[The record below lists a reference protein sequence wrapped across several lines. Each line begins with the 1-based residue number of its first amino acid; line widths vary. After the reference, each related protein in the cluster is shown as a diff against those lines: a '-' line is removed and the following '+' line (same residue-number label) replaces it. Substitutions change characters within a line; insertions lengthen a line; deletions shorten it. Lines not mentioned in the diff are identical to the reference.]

1 MAALTAGWRLAEQP
15 QTALARTTRLTPPM
29 QLWQPSATLTAMH
42 DPEKSDDRPSPT
54 AVQTLV
60 DNHREFLH
68 FLERRVGD
76 RAQAEDILQDA
87 FTRGVERFQT
97 LRDGESVV
105 AWFYRMLR
113 NAVVDHYRRR
123 GAGNRA
129 MEAFANELG
138 TAEEPSPE
146 FRITVCSCVRTLAD
160 TLKPE
165 YATALKRIDID
176 GMSVRDYAIE
186 SGIEANNAA
195 VRVHRAREALRKRV
209 AQSCGTCAEHGCF
222 DCTCETGCH

>member
-1 MAALTAGWRLAEQP
+1 MAA
-15 QTALARTTRLTPPM
+15 M
-29 QLWQPSATLTAMH
+29 QDT
-42 DPEKSDDRPSPT
+42 EKSEECPSP
-54 AVQTLV
+54 AAIQILV
-60 DNHREFLH
+60 DNHRDFLR

-87 FTRGVERFQT
+87 FTRGIERLQT

-105 AWFYRMLR
+105 AWFYRTLR
-113 NAVVDHYRRR
+113 NAVIDHHRRR

-138 TAEEPSPE
+138 VAGEPSPE
-146 FRITVCSCVRTLAD
+146 VKTTVCSCVRTLAD

-165 YATALKRIDID
+165 YATALKRIDVD
-176 GMSVRDYAIE
+176 GITVREYASE

-222 DCTCETGCH
+222 DCTCETACHG

>member
-1 MAALTAGWRLAEQP
+1 MDDTG
-15 QTALARTTRLTPPM
+15 
-29 QLWQPSATLTAMH
+29 
-42 DPEKSDDRPSPT
+42 KSEDLPSPA
-54 AVQTLV
+54 AVQALV
-60 DNHREFLH
+60 DNHRTFLR

-76 RAQAEDILQDA
+76 RALAEDILQDA
-87 FTRGVERFQT
+87 FTRGIERLQN

-105 AWFYRMLR
+105 AWFYRTLR
-113 NAVVDHYRRR
+113 NAVVDHHRRK

-138 TAEEPSPE
+138 TAEQPSQE
-146 FRITVCSCVRTLAD
+146 VRTTVCSCVRTLAD

-165 YATALKRIDID
+165 YAAALKRIDVD
-176 GMSVRDYAIE
+176 GISVRDYADE
-186 SGIEANNAA
+186 TGIAANNAA